1 MVHPG
6 NKMAGTGEVSKT
18 TALLGQCTH
27 QAPGHLSCSGLGM
40 AQNTHSTHKTEPEL
54 RTVSECLLWRCG
66 SAVACYRGS
75 GCSRPGY
82 GTSPLGGGLH

>member
-6 NKMAGTGEVSKT
+6 NKLAGTGEVSKT

-27 QAPGHLSCSGLGM
+27 QAPGHLSCSGPGM

-54 RTVSECLLWRCG
+54 RTVSECLLWR
-66 SAVACYRGS
+66 
-75 GCSRPGY
+75 Y
-82 GTSPLGGGLH
+82 GQQWPAAGALGAADLGMA